1 MMMKNLTW
9 LVFALFFLILMN
21 SVWAQSQVID
31 VSTLKEIALPI
42 HILELVLALFI
53 AFMSLKFF
61 RITKPI
67 GLFLLVY
74 IGVGFFIISSLIYLF
89 LYLSLDT
96 QLALAFVHV
105 YVGSRIALMGMLISF
120 AFLFYQWNKRMRSSN
135 TK

>member
-96 QLALAFVHV
+96 QFALAFVHV